1 MDKLLNE
8 FETYCQTPGVDSGK
22 ARSYSK
28 AVQYLCDFLHE
39 KNINEEVVIK
49 MKSIEPYLSL
59 PDSQLYE
66 ELLSF
71 LENRRQ
77 SSYLKKRFIK
87 AALKYFFDFWD
98 NKNYHSL

>member
-28 AVQYLCDFLHE
+28 AVQYLCDFLHA
-39 KNINEEVVIK
+39 KNIDEEVVLK

-59 PDSQLYE
+59 PDSQFYE

-71 LENRRQ
+71 LDNRRQ
-77 SSYLKKRFIK
+77 SSYLKKRFVK
-87 AALKYFFDFWD
+87 VALKYFFDFWD
-98 NKNYHSL
+98 NKDNHLS